1 MRTLLVSDEESEA
14 QHERYSAPIPSELE
28 WIFENVQ
35 SLAALAPATQR
46 QVAMCIRR
54 ESFPAGSVLIEQGT
68 LGLRLFAIH
77 EGEVGIIIA
86 QPDGTEKTVA
96 TLGARSCVGERA
108 LLGAETTNAT
118 VRTTRPTV
126 AFVIHRETFVVVWSE
141 WVFKKVRALAALPAE
156 QQRTLASLMEI
167 RQIRPGE
174 VLVHEGKPN
183 PTFFAIQ
190 KGEVRV
196 SVRRDDGS
204 DEEVAR
210 LGPGACIGE
219 RSLEGAETASATV
232 PARSP

>member
-1 MRTLLVSDEESEA
+1 MSFGLWWVNMRSP
-14 QHERYSAPIPSELE
+14 Y
-28 WIFENVQ
+28 
-35 SLAALAPATQR
+35 ATQ
-46 QVAMCIRR
+46 
-54 ESFPAGSVLIEQGT
+54 
-68 LGLRLFAIH
+68 
-77 EGEVGIIIA
+77 VGIIVA

-126 AFVIHRETFVVVWSE
+126 AYVIHRETFVVVWSE

-156 QQRTLASLMEI
+156 QQRILASLMEI

>member
-1 MRTLLVSDEESEA
+1 MEVLSVLQPGTKLLVCEKMRAE
-14 QHERYSAPIPSELE
+14 Y
-28 WIFENVQ
+28 
-35 SLAALAPATQR
+35 
-46 QVAMCIRR
+46 
-54 ESFPAGSVLIEQGT
+54 FPTGSVLIEQGT

-156 QQRTLASLMEI
+156 QQRILASLMEI